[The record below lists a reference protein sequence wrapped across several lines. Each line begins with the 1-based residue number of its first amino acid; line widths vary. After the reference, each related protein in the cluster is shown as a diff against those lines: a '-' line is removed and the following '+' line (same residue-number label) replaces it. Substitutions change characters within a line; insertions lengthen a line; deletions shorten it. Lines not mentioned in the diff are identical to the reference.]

1 MSQQKVDQHKEDK
14 KKREAKK
21 KEHQITSLHLN
32 SYDVRRNKVLKAITV
47 FVLALA
53 VGAGLGIPIGK
64 GVYNYQ
70 KKQSAKYATISSL
83 EYSDWFDKY
92 WVDNYSDYFTGG
104 TFATGQDAIDQINS
118 ISSTATDA
126 DTE

>member
-14 KKREAKK
+14 KKRPAK
-21 KEHQITSLHLN
+21 L
-32 SYDVRRNKVLKAITV
+32 RRNKVLKAITV

-126 DTE
+126 DAE